1 MLHKKSASERIEAFV
16 IAENIKDNGEGANVD
31 YSSRLEDQTIS
42 ELRTCE
48 VELGKLR
55 KIVEA
60 DDKSYERMLRTATDA
75 GVKRMQGNRD
85 RKQSGRVLL
94 SEVDDAL
101 MCKLYAVEV
110 AGDDSE
116 LWDYMLQ
123 FTELLRNKLKYKKV
137 LREVRAKKHSVN
149 PS

>member
-1 MLHKKSASERIEAFV
+1 MML
-16 IAENIKDNGEGANVD
+16 
-31 YSSRLEDQTIS
+31 L
-42 ELRTCE
+42 
-48 VELGKLR
+48 
-55 KIVEA
+55 
-60 DDKSYERMLRTATDA
+60 
-75 GVKRMQGNRD
+75 
-85 RKQSGRVLL
+85 
-94 SEVDDAL
+94 
-101 MCKLYAVEV
+101 CKLYAVEV

>member
-42 ELRTCE
+42 EVRTCE

-55 KIVEA
+55 KILEA
-60 DDKSYERMLRTATDA
+60 DDKSYDRMLRTAIAA
-75 GVKRMQGNRD
+75 GVKHTEGNRD

-101 MCKLYAVEV
+101 MCKLYAIEV
-110 AGDDSE
+110 AGEDSE

-123 FTELLRNKLKYKKV
+123 LTELSRNKLKLKKT
-137 LREVRAKKHSVN
+137 LREIRAKKLG
-149 PS
+149 